1 MNQLP
6 RLVLFLSV
14 GESLMSQISELQ
26 KFTSLII
33 FLQIILVW
41 TLFAFSVQPCFT
53 FLLQKT
59 SRLACI
65 LQDVSPVLRFYEKK
79 PFSVAILP
87 PPPPPSLLAG
97 WTINPSV
104 CRRLARGSHL
114 AHHSGRWRA
123 SISGSLLS
131 QNLKHP
137 PSKRRPKC
145 CQQTVLHSLQTPPF
159 ACLLTKIT
167 IPNKWFSYHT
177 QT

>member
-1 MNQLP
+1 MC
-6 RLVLFLSV
+6 
-14 GESLMSQISELQ
+14 LQ
-26 KFTSLII
+26 SYVFM
-33 FLQIILVW
+33 
-41 TLFAFSVQPCFT
+41 
-53 FLLQKT
+53 
-59 SRLACI
+59 
-65 LQDVSPVLRFYEKK
+65 KK

-145 CQQTVLHSLQTPPF
+145 CQQTVLHSLSKLHLLL
-159 ACLLTKIT
+159 ACKDHHSKYMVFLPHPNLGKPWSTKKDRFSEKLKKGEG
-167 IPNKWFSYHT
+167 NFSLVCKFSYILT
-177 QT
+177 QY

>member
-1 MNQLP
+1 MCKAVSPFYHKALTK
-6 RLVLFLSV
+6 
-14 GESLMSQISELQ
+14 MSTQ
-26 KFTSLII
+26 
-33 FLQIILVW
+33 
-41 TLFAFSVQPCFT
+41 
-53 FLLQKT
+53 
-59 SRLACI
+59 ACI
-65 LQDVSPVLRFYEKK
+65 LQDVSPVSCFYEKK
-79 PFSVAILP
+79 PFLVAIL

-159 ACLLTKIT
+159 ACLQRSPFQIHGFLTTPKLREALIYQ
-167 IPNKWFSYHT
+167 KG
-177 QT
+177 